1 MWQTRTAS
9 LPPSSLSEI
18 TRAIEE
24 KESSNHPWTTEK
36 DWRSSILGFFLE
48 ITDKAGVIHKA
59 CDSLDHMEG
68 ISGDAITVVI
78 VQLFVV
84 LLLAGKKFGVNYE
97 EAVPARWREIEQTKV
112 L

>member
-1 MWQTRTAS
+1 
-9 LPPSSLSEI
+9 
-18 TRAIEE
+18 
-24 KESSNHPWTTEK
+24 
-36 DWRSSILGFFLE
+36 
-48 ITDKAGVIHKA
+48 
-59 CDSLDHMEG
+59 MEG
-68 ISGDAITVVI
+68 ISRDAITVVI